1 MRRPDTANL
10 MTSKI
15 GRSIVGKIRPR
26 LRFHLDNF
34 IAQLGL
40 HEGAAPEYLLTRFP
54 AEVAAVMTMVVQ
66 IPPLGRVRDG
76 RSHLA
81 QFTLS
86 FRQSFVIRHLLH
98 QRGNWGTESLDQL
111 ID

>member
-1 MRRPDTANL
+1 MRAPHQNIFSRVFRGGCGRHDYGRANPTAW
-10 MTSKI
+10 K
-15 GRSIVGKIRPR
+15 GP
-26 LRFHLDNF
+26 
-34 IAQLGL
+34 
-40 HEGAAPEYLLTRFP
+40 
-54 AEVAAVMTMVVQ
+54 
-66 IPPLGRVRDG
+66 DG